1 VHRSRQIT
9 TPTPHHSVFYRP
21 DGLPVAQPTAS
32 KHWSLSGNPKYFPKC
47 QIPYIAF
54 SVGWAA
60 ARASAWVAG
69 MVICLEQDADL
80 HMAQMPL
87 TVCCFSKIQI
97 GFNFLLQAHLGS
109 PGKRAVKRV
118 CACVCQIPYIMFPYN
133 ITPKQWHNFKWY
145 CAAVSSAFSNTVHK
159 NFNQEEKLSAN
170 WIILR
175 TENAGRHCQVRKV
188 KRCLGYI
195 MSMTACFNKAVID
208 RWLRPGVATWEVT
221 SSAQKVVPC
230 VRWPATGITAHSF
243 SQAQGCV
250 CTALQTCSDV
260 EQPWLMSKY
269 DVIHT

>member
-21 DGLPVAQPTAS
+21 DGLPVTQPTAS

-69 MVICLEQDADL
+69 MVICLEQDADM

-118 CACVCQIPYIMFPYN
+118 CVCVCVRYHILCFLTTLHQN
-133 ITPKQWHNFKWY
+133 
-145 CAAVSSAFSNTVHK
+145 SD
-159 NFNQEEKLSAN
+159 
-170 WIILR
+170 IILNDTVQQSAR
-175 TENAGRHCQVRKV
+175 LFPIQCTKTLTKKKNYQQIGLFWGQKMQDGIV
-188 KRCLGYI
+188 K
-195 MSMTACFNKAVID
+195 
-208 RWLRPGVATWEVT
+208 WE
-221 SSAQKVVPC
+221 KW
-230 VRWPATGITAHSF
+230 R
-243 SQAQGCV
+243 
-250 CTALQTCSDV
+250 DV
-260 EQPWLMSKY
+260 
-269 DVIHT
+269 